1 MDSGRGGTIVNETG
15 YEHPESRAPRAELGG
30 QARIRSMPVQVV
42 NVSERGVL
50 VEAEVPFQH
59 GSRVPVSLTMGR
71 ANLACRGEVVRCFVS
86 GVSRDGARGGL
97 LYRTGIAFN
106 ELASADRDALRAL
119 VRSVH
124 ASAGENAVM
133 SGFGG

>member
-1 MDSGRGGTIVNETG
+1 
-15 YEHPESRAPRAELGG
+15 
-30 QARIRSMPVQVV
+30 MPVHVV

-50 VEAEVPFQH
+50 VEAEVPFPH

-71 ANLACRGEVVRCFVS
+71 ASLSCRGDVVRCFVS

-97 LYRTGIAFN
+97 LYRTGIAFH
-106 ELASADRDALRAL
+106 ELASADRDALKAW

-124 ASAGENAVM
+124 AAAGENAVV

>member
-1 MDSGRGGTIVNETG
+1 MNETG

-50 VEAEVPFQH
+50 VEAEVSFPH
-59 GSRVPVSLTMGR
+59 GSRLPVSLTIGR
-71 ANLACRGEVVRCFVS
+71 ASLSCRGEVVRCFVS